1 MLHFDSFVI
10 IFAAIFKYL
19 KEENFSNEE
28 IIQGRKLF
36 KGENYSRKTPGFKVL
51 FLNKFSSF

>member
-28 IIQGRKLF
+28 IIQRRKVF
-36 KGENYSRKTPGFKVL
+36 KGGNYMRKYGI
-51 FLNKFSSF
+51 